1 VTDNRRNTFINF
13 DRPVDTPDYRE
24 PAPAKWSPPQTIA
37 FALCCTL
44 ALWAVL
50 ILGILYVTG
59 VIE

>member
-1 VTDNRRNTFINF
+1 MTIR
-13 DRPVDTPDYRE
+13 RPVDTPDYRE
-24 PAPAKWSPPQTIA
+24 PEPAKWTPPQTIA

-59 VIE
+59 VIEP